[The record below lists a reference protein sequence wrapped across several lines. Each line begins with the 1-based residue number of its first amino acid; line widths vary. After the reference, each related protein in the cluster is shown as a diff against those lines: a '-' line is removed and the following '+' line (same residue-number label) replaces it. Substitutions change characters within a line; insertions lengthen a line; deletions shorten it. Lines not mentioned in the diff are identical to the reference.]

1 MMVGIALPSSELVF
15 PDHALV
21 AVGFTF
27 DAVLKHV
34 PCFGELANDFEE
46 SAFCVF
52 LMPIRRKPDRLAN
65 RELVG

>member
-1 MMVGIALPSSELVF
+1 MMVGIPLRSCELVF
-15 PDHALV
+15 PDDALV
-21 AVGFTF
+21 AVGLTF

-52 LMPIRRKPDRLAN
+52 LIPARRKPDRLAN